1 MAAIQIFKNEMFG
14 EVRVAGTS
22 DEPLFCLSDV
32 CKAVE
37 LTNPSSVKSRL
48 DEDEVYVLD
57 LHALNFSDGIGN
69 TKANFITESAFY
81 SVILLSNSPKVKRF
95 KRWVTHEVLPEI
107 RKTGSYSLINKNTN
121 LQPTISDKIKVAKF
135 LSSFLNL
142 NENSKLLIAKSIA
155 DPMGLPTPDYTPSKG
170 ILSSATDLLKKK
182 GISISAQNFNQKAI
196 EKGVLEDKTRPSS
209 AGKQKHFKSIT
220 AKGLAYGENQV
231 NPNNP
236 KSTQPLWYEDKFE
249 ELLTLLE
256 IK

>member
-1 MAAIQIFKNEMFG
+1 MPKKKFNTFMAEIKLFNNPTFG
-14 EVRVAGTS
+14 EVRTIIKNDGTLMFVA
-22 DEPLFCLSDV
+22 SDV
-32 CKAVE
+32 AKALGYSVPQKAVLDHCKHCSKMEHPTNKGTYINLIPESDLYRLTMKSKLPNAE
-37 LTNPSSVKSRL
+37 LFQ
-48 DEDEVYVLD
+48 D
-57 LHALNFSDGIGN
+57 
-69 TKANFITESAFY
+69 
-81 SVILLSNSPKVKRF
+81 
-95 KRWVTHEVLPEI
+95 WVCEEVLPAI
-107 RKTGSYSLINKNTN
+107 RNTGSYSVSEKTS
-121 LQPTISDKIKVAKF
+121 ISDKIKVAKF

-142 NENSKLLIAKSIA
+142 NESSKLLIAKTIA

-170 ILSSATDLLKKK
+170 ILCSATDLLKKK
-182 GISISAQNFNQKAI
+182 GISISAQNFNQKAM